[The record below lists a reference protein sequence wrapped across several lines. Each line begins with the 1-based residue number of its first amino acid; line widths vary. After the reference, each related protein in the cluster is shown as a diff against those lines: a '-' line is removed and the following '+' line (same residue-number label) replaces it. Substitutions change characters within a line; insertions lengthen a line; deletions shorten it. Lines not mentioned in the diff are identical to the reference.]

1 MLIIAEFSNG
11 HRDTYKGSR
20 PVRAAWAIIR
30 KADGKVVESGHSLT
44 REKAAKTA
52 EGNAAHLWADLS
64 PVWAPRGFTI
74 AHHQIRARAA
84 KSLGWDGKGSADA
97 FIRAE
102 NARRAEARR
111 KLYTV
116 EIVDL

>member
-1 MLIIAEFSNG
+1 MHIIAEFSNG
-11 HRDTYKGSR
+11 HRDAYKGSR
-20 PVRAAWAIIR
+20 PVAAAWAIID
-30 KADGKVVESGHSLT
+30 KATGRTLASGHSLT
-44 REKAAKTA
+44 RAKAAKTA
-52 EGNAAHLWADLS
+52 EGNAAHLFEGLS
-64 PVWAPRGFTI
+64 PVWAPRGYTI

-84 KSLGWDGKGSADA
+84 KGAGWDGKGKADA

-111 KLYTV
+111 ALYTL